1 MCCDNVKNDY
11 RVARVAIITDSLG
24 CPREETEVSQTWVDR
39 ILSNSYLKQRYYFY
53 TICKHGLCSRD
64 VPVDYVVELSPDIIF
79 LQVGIVDACRRV
91 LGRRVERL
99 VRCIPLI
106 RNIVHFISSKYHYQ
120 LTKLYDL
127 HYASVSDY
135 ERMIRFI
142 LDKTKA
148 VIFFVPIAPA
158 GEVLRKK
165 IYNIDNEIQKYNSIA
180 QKIKGKRLV
189 YLKPY
194 TTKKQIFIQD
204 GHHLNDLGIELV
216 YEEVK
221 EVLTTFG
228 GCKDEI

>member
-1 MCCDNVKNDY
+1 MDSANI
-11 RVARVAIITDSLG
+11 RVVIVTDSLG
-24 CPREETEVSQTWVDR
+24 CPRRETKVCATWVDK
-39 ILSNSYLKQRYYFY
+39 ILKSRFAKNFYFY
-53 TICKHGLCSRD
+53 TVCIPGLSSKC
-64 VPVDYVVELSPDIIF
+64 VPMDYLAELEPDIVI

-91 LGRRVERL
+91 LGSRVGHWISL
-99 VRCIPLI
+99 VPVVRD
-106 RNIVHFISSKYHYQ
+106 IVRSVSSRYHYQ
-120 LTKLYDL
+120 LTRLYNV
-127 HYASVSDY
+127 HYASISDY

-158 GEVLRKK
+158 GEVFRKK
-165 IYNIDNEIQKYNSIA
+165 IYNIDNEIQKYNSVA
-180 QKIKGKRLV
+180 KKIKDKRLV
-189 YLKPY
+189 YLNPY
-194 TTKKQIFIQD
+194 TTKKQIFISD